1 MNLST
6 RAAGVAILGALLFF
20 GPTSTNAATPP
31 VGSVGPTPGS
41 SATWSGG
48 PYVVPTPVPDV
59 CPPASDSTNVRCDH
73 FQLTVNVPSSYWAT
87 HTGGAD
93 IQITWGSSDDD
104 FDLYVYDNTGNLVGQ
119 SASGGTT
126 SERFLLQ
133 NANSDQSPYEVR
145 VVPFLTAAATYNGS
159 ATFVSQAGG
168 APNPP
173 RGTGGLVFSPPATVV
188 DGQRTEGEPI
198 NWLDP
203 IDGSYWESGPWGITT
218 QQSFIHRSTDGGN
231 QFNIDSPIGTRPD
244 AGPGGGDTDI
254 ITDDQGNAYFTDLES
269 LIELDCA
276 VSNDHGNTWRRNSFC
291 VQTTGVDRQ
300 WYTVDNGSDH
310 SIGTA
315 GADDNTVFFGFRQE
329 LGTYI
334 YSSPGSTGSSDV
346 TGGFVYQNSSA
357 DLVNPLSSQPRCGQ
371 LRFDPVRRNLYFP
384 CSADD
389 HVELTIGHVNPG
401 QRTGIAYHN
410 VELPVS
416 PGGGGVDDLFPV
428 VAADAAGNVY
438 AAWVDTNDN
447 NVYYTAST
455 DGGEHWL
462 APQQV
467 SGADAYSNVMPWVQG
482 GSAGR
487 LVVAWYGSPSN
498 LDSDFMPS
506 WYNNRQAA
514 TAFKWYGY
522 ASLITN
528 ATSTS
533 PTFAQTK
540 FTDQPMNYGQIC
552 TGGIGCTISGGD
564 RTMADFFAVFLD
576 PADGAMRIVYN
587 DVTSQHHGAHIFEA
601 RQVAGP
607 SATAGTVN
615 RAVPAN
621 PVTDPTGDAQ
631 SPHYSL
637 AGPGPSLPAYD
648 FTNLRLSQPNASTL
662 RVEMTLNGN
671 PALATPPAGKTNG
684 LWLTRFQALSTGDEG
699 EEAYRIFYVGAEKP
713 AIGSPTFFAGSGRSA
728 EDTVPGNGCLVTTPE
743 NCKVLQYPSEQAAT
757 GTIIGNTI
765 RIDVP
770 IQGGFGPNRPIFG
783 GTLFNVTALSAGR
796 NSTPYDFYADLD
808 GTKSFD
814 YRISGGGPPP
824 PPPPD
829 TGCTVTG
836 GGSIA
841 TGPGTEG
848 KFSINAH
855 ANLHGKV
862 QYHDGAAADF
872 RSTRLTEVTCN
883 PNAHSATIRGEGTS
897 SGHMVT
903 FTVDVIDNGEAG
915 GSDVFSISL
924 SDGYSRS
931 GTLASG
937 NVQVH

>member
-1 MNLST
+1 MNVFT
-6 RAAGVAILGALLFF
+6 RVAGLTILGALLLI
-20 GPTSTNAATPP
+20 GPTSTTAATPP
-31 VGSVGPTPGS
+31 SGVIGPTPGS
-41 SATWSGG
+41 SVTWSGG
-48 PYVVPTPVPDV
+48 PYLLPQPVPDG
-59 CPPASDSTNVRCDH
+59 CPPPSALCDH
-73 FQLTVNVPSSYWAT
+73 FQLTVDVPTSYWAT

-93 IQITWGSSDDD
+93 IQITWGSSNDD

-145 VVPFLTAAATYNGS
+145 VVPFLTVAATYNGS

-173 RGTGGLVFSPPATVV
+173 RSTGGLAFSPPATIV
-188 DGQRTEGEPI
+188 DSQRTEGEPI

-203 IDGSYWESGPWGITT
+203 SNGYWESGPWGIST

-244 AGPGGGDTDI
+244 PAGPGGGDTDI
-254 ITDDQGNAYFTDLES
+254 ITDDQGFAYFTDLES
-269 LIELDCA
+269 LLNLDCA
-276 VSNDHGNTWRRNSFC
+276 VSNDGGQSWRRNSVC
-291 VQTTGVDRQ
+291 VDTVGDDRQ
-300 WYTVDNGSDH
+300 WFAIDNGL
-310 SIGTA
+310 T
-315 GADDNTVFFGFRQE
+315 GAATDNTVFLGYREE
-329 LGTYI
+329 LGIHI
-334 YSSPGSTGSSDV
+334 YSSPGSLGSADPI
-346 TGGFVYQNSSA
+346 GGFVYTDSA
-357 DLVNPLSSQPRCGQ
+357 TTPLALQGNPRCGQ
-371 LRFDPVRRNLYFP
+371 LRFDRVNRNLYYP

-389 HVELTIGHVNPG
+389 HVVVTIGYVNPG

-410 VELPVS
+410 VDLPVS

-428 VAADAAGNVY
+428 VAADAGGNVY
-438 AAWVDTNDN
+438 MAWVDTNDN
-447 NVYYTAST
+447 NVYYSYST
-455 DGGEHWL
+455 DGGEHWG
-462 APQQV
+462 APVQV
-467 SGADAYSNVMPWVQG
+467 SGADAFSNVMPWVQG
-482 GSAGR
+482 GAAGR
-487 LVVAWYGSPSN
+487 LAVVWYGSPSN
-498 LDSDFMPS
+498 IDSDFMPS

-528 ATSTS
+528 AASAT

-564 RTMADFFAVFLD
+564 RTMADFFAVSLD
-576 PADGAMRIVYN
+576 RGDGAMRIVYN
-587 DVTSQHHGAHIFEA
+587 DVTSQHHGAHVFEA

-607 SATAGTVN
+607 SATGGTIA
-615 RAVPAN
+615 RTVPSN

-631 SPHYSL
+631 SPHYMPG
-637 AGPGPSLPAYD
+637 GPGTNLPAFD
-648 FTNLRLSQPNASTL
+648 FTNLRLSQPNPATL
-662 RVEMTLNGN
+662 RVEMTLGGD
-671 PALATPPAGKTNG
+671 PAAATPPGGKANSV
-684 LWLTRFQALSTGDEG
+684 WLTRFQALSVGDEG
-699 EEAYRIFYVGAEKP
+699 EESYRIFYVGAEKP
-713 AIGSPTFFAGSGRSA
+713 AIGSTRFFAGSGRSA
-728 EDTVPGNGCLVTTPE
+728 EDAVPGNGCLPNTPE
-743 NCKVLQYPSEQAAT
+743 NCKVVQYPAEQPAT
-757 GTIIGNTI
+757 GLLIQPGNVF

-796 NSTPYDFYADLD
+796 NSIPYDFYADLD
-808 GTKSFD
+808 ATNSFD

-824 PPPPD
+824 PPPPE
-829 TGCTVTG
+829 TGCKVTG

-841 TGPGTEG
+841 TGPSTEG
-848 KFSINAH
+848 TFSLNAH
-855 ANLHGKV
+855 VSLKGKV
-862 QYHDGAAADF
+862 QYRDGAAADF
-872 RSTRLTEVTCN
+872 RSTRLSEVTCN
-883 PNAHSATIRGEGTS
+883 TNAHSATIRGEGTS

-915 GSDVFSISL
+915 SSDVFSISL

-931 GTLASG
+931 GTLTSG

>member
-1 MNLST
+1 MKVFT
-6 RAAGVAILGALLFF
+6 RLAGLVLLGGLLLIGPGAL
-20 GPTSTNAATPP
+20 PAATPP
-31 VGSVGPTPGS
+31 AGTIGPTAVS
-41 SATWSGG
+41 TTWSGG
-48 PYVVPTPVPDV
+48 PYAVPTPVPDV
-59 CPPASDSTNVRCDH
+59 CPPAADPGNVRCDH
-73 FQLTVNVPSSYWAT
+73 FQLTVNVASSYWAT
-87 HTGGAD
+87 HSGGAD
-93 IQITWGSSDDD
+93 IQITWGSPDDD
-104 FDLYVYDNTGNLVGQ
+104 FDLFVYDNTGNLVGQ

-145 VVPFLTAAATYNGS
+145 VVPFLTVAATYNGS

-168 APNPP
+168 APIPP
-173 RGTGGLVFSPPATVV
+173 RSTGGLVFSPSATVV
-188 DGQRTEGEPI
+188 DGQRTEGEPV

-203 IDGSYWESGPWGITT
+203 NDGSYWESGPWGITT

-254 ITDDQGNAYFTDLES
+254 ITDDQGYAYFTDLES
-269 LIELDCA
+269 LVELDCA

-300 WYTVDNGSDH
+300 WYSIDNGSNH

-334 YSSPGSTGSSDV
+334 YSSPGSRGSSDV

-357 DLVNPLSSQPRCGQ
+357 DLVNPLSTQPRCGQ

-389 HVELTIGHVNPG
+389 HVELTVGHVNPG

-416 PGGGGVDDLFPV
+416 PGGGGVGDLFPV

-438 AAWVDTNDN
+438 AAWVDSNDN

-467 SGADAYSNVMPWVQG
+467 SGGDAYSNVMPWVQG

-528 ATSTS
+528 ATSAS

-552 TGGIGCTISGGD
+552 TGGIGCTISNGD
-564 RTMADFFAVFLD
+564 RTMADFFAIFLD

-587 DVTSQHHGAHIFEA
+587 DVTSQHHGAHVFEA

-607 SATAGTVN
+607 SATGGTVN
-615 RAVPAN
+615 RAVPSN

-631 SPHYSL
+631 SPHYSP
-637 AGPGPSLPAYD
+637 AGTGASLPAYD

-713 AIGSPTFFAGSGRSA
+713 AIGSTTFFAGSGRSA
-728 EDTVPGNGCLVTTPE
+728 EDAVPGNGCLVTTSE
-743 NCKVLQYPSEQAAT
+743 NCKVLQYPAEQSAT
-757 GTIIGNTI
+757 GTIVGNTI

-808 GTKSFD
+808 ATKSFD

-841 TGPGTEG
+841 TGAGAEG

-903 FTVDVIDNGEAG
+903 FTVDVIDNGEPG
-915 GSDVFSISL
+915 SSDVFSISL

-931 GTLASG
+931 GTLVSG